1 MDLLTRFKTI
11 ADEFKDEDESFLLNH
26 LAIAS
31 ESISTAITS
40 PLRDK
45 IIVYLAAH
53 NVDQALKRKGA
64 SGQVTSVR
72 EAGLAI
78 TYSTSTARSEYD
90 FSSYGR
96 TYQQLV
102 KQLIVAPRTRMSLNE
117 RPRLW
122 I

>member
-11 ADEFKDEDESFLLNH
+11 AKEFEDEDEAFLQNH
-26 LAIAS
+26 LMIAS
-31 ESISTAITS
+31 ESITTSIAS

-72 EAGLAI
+72 EGGLAI
-78 TYSTSTARSEYD
+78 TYSSGNARSEYD

-102 KQLIVAPRTRMSLNE
+102 KQATIAPRTRMSLNE